1 MDAFQLTAWVYVVSR
16 KIWDCNDAG
25 LSNGDDWREV
35 LVRAADALGEAIA
48 ARIHSGNDVPAAS
61 APLKEE
67 VNICPP
73 ALTAVKVVLCPG
85 MREQW

>member
-1 MDAFQLTAWVYVVSR
+1 M
-16 KIWDCNDAG
+16 
-25 LSNGDDWREV
+25 
-35 LVRAADALGEAIA
+35 VRAADALGEAIA